1 MILFFDKYITVKKFR
16 HSLARGRCEPIAP
29 FATTGALAPQRSAAR
44 PTCSDGG
51 VWKTKK
57 LRCIKVRELQC
68 KYKQNKSSVTL
79 CTPISVPPHR
89 APFFRVSGHKIQKPL
104 KDFSLRG
111 FCCRGDRIRTCDP
124 LVPNQMRYQLRYTP
138 NNGYFVRV
146 TCTTQALT
154 QHREI
159 VSFAFSVVGVT
170 GFEPA
175 TPWSQTRCATNCATP
190 RNCFFFVTVH
200 HANE

>member
-1 MILFFDKYITVKKFR
+1 MTE
-16 HSLARGRCEPIAP
+16 GC
-29 FATTGALAPQRSAAR
+29 G
-44 PTCSDGG
+44 
-51 VWKTKK
+51 
-57 LRCIKVRELQC
+57 
-68 KYKQNKSSVTL
+68 KQKNKNKSSVTL
-79 CTPISVPPHR
+79 CTPISVPPPR
-89 APFFRVSGHKIQKPL
+89 APFFRVSGHKIQEPL

-111 FCCRGDRIRTCDP
+111 SCCRGDRIRTCDP

-138 NNGYFVRV
+138 NNGYFVQV

-190 RNCFFFVTVH
+190 RNCFSLSPFTMQMNDARFRNAKIQLFFYFATIF
-200 HANE
+200 AINNNKFFKLLSLSLCKNGFI